1 MEEKL
6 DKLNMKMNILFKKIS
21 RIEDKLNEIGL
32 NEILIEFSNFYFE
45 KRLKNKN
52 YYKSLEKHL
61 SKYYYN
67 EDKSE
72 DSEIFSNNSNKSKK
86 KKLKKKKTDPEDS
99 DNSISKKKS
108 KKISVH
114 SEESNS
120 ESEISIKK
128 SNKKKKDKKESSNDS
143 EEIKKS
149 KKTKKRRFS
158 SSSDE
163 EDRDK
168 KKKKRRFC
176 SSSDEE
182 DRDEEDK
189 DKKKKRKNIQS
200 PLILNLDSLI
210 IGKNEEYNKTL
221 KGWINSNKNI
231 NSKLLYRMSKD
242 GNNFNNFH
250 SLCDN
255 QGPTLTLLK
264 LTNQDIIG
272 LYTPLSWDKKSNR
285 KTDSQIFIFSLT
297 KKYKIQSEIYCSEI
311 QGPSSEYIK
320 FQDKGMNYI
329 TFYGNNPDIINR
341 FQLKGNYANS
351 EVEVF
356 KIIIE

>member
-6 DKLNMKMNILFKKIS
+6 DKLNKKMNILFKKIS

-72 DSEIFSNNSNKSKK
+72 DSEIFSINSNKSKNK
-86 KKLKKKKTDPEDS
+86 KMKKKKNDPEDS

-108 KKISVH
+108 KKMSVH

-120 ESEISIKK
+120 ESEKSKKKKKEISIKK

-149 KKTKKRRFS
+149 KKTKKRRF
-158 SSSDE
+158 
-163 EDRDK
+163 
-168 KKKKRRFC
+168 F

-189 DKKKKRKNIQS
+189 YKKKKKKIIQS

>member
-6 DKLNMKMNILFKKIS
+6 DKLNKKMNILFKKIS
-21 RIEDKLNEIGL
+21 RIEDKLNDIGL

-61 SKYYYN
+61 SKYYSN
-67 EDKSE
+67 DDKSE
-72 DSEIFSNNSNKSKK
+72 DSEIFSIN
-86 KKLKKKKTDPEDS
+86 
-99 DNSISKKKS
+99 
-108 KKISVH
+108 
-114 SEESNS
+114 
-120 ESEISIKK
+120 
-128 SNKKKKDKKESSNDS
+128 SNKKKKNIKTKKNKKKDSEDSDKSSHKSVDSEEEEDELDKKKKKISNKKRKKEEKESSSD
-143 EEIKKS
+143 EEEKKEP
-149 KKTKKRRFS
+149 KKKAKKETKRKFS

-163 EDRDK
+163 EDEDK
-168 KKKKRRFC
+168 KKKIK
-176 SSSDEE
+176 
-182 DRDEEDK
+182 
-189 DKKKKRKNIQS
+189 QS
-200 PLILNLDSLI
+200 PLISNLDSLI

-221 KGWINSNKNI
+221 KNWINSNKNI

-242 GNNFNNFH
+242 GSNFNNFH

-255 QGPTLTLLK
+255 QGPTISLFK

-272 LYTPLSWDKKSNR
+272 IYTPLSWDKNSNR
-285 KTDSQIFIFSLT
+285 KTDSQIFTFSLT
-297 KKYKIQSEIYCSEI
+297 KNYKIQSEIYCSDI

-320 FQDKGMNYI
+320 FEKGMQYI
-329 TFYGNNPDIINR
+329 SFYGNPDIIKR
-341 FQLKGNYANS
+341 FELNGYYTNS

>member
-6 DKLNMKMNILFKKIS
+6 DKLNKKMNILFKKIS
-21 RIEDKLNEIGL
+21 RIEDKLNDIGL

-61 SKYYYN
+61 SKYYSN
-67 EDKSE
+67 DDESE
-72 DSEIFSNNSNKSKK
+72 DSEIFSIN
-86 KKLKKKKTDPEDS
+86 
-99 DNSISKKKS
+99 
-108 KKISVH
+108 
-114 SEESNS
+114 
-120 ESEISIKK
+120 
-128 SNKKKKDKKESSNDS
+128 SNKKKKNIKTKKKKKKDSEDSDKSSRKSVDSEEEEDEPGKKKKEISDKKGKKKKKESSSD
-143 EEIKKS
+143 EDEDEDEDEDKKKKS
-149 KKTKKRRFS
+149 KIKGKKEKRKFS

-163 EDRDK
+163 EDEDK
-168 KKKKRRFC
+168 KKKIK
-176 SSSDEE
+176 
-182 DRDEEDK
+182 
-189 DKKKKRKNIQS
+189 QS
-200 PLILNLDSLI
+200 PLISNLDSLI

-221 KGWINSNKNI
+221 KNWINSNKNI

-242 GNNFNNFH
+242 GSNFNNFH

-255 QGPTLTLLK
+255 QGPTISLFK

-272 LYTPLSWDKKSNR
+272 IYTPLSWDKNSNR

-297 KKYKIQSEIYCSEI
+297 KNYKIQSEIYCSDI

-320 FQDKGMNYI
+320 FEKGMQYI
-329 TFYGNNPDIINR
+329 SFYGNPDIIKR
-341 FQLKGNYANS
+341 FNLKGTYTNS

>member
-61 SKYYYN
+61 SKYYSN
-67 EDKSE
+67 DDKSD
-72 DSEIFSNNSNKSKK
+72 DSEIFSINSNKSKK
-86 KKLKKKKTDPEDS
+86 KKMKKNKDDSEDS
-99 DNSISKKKS
+99 DNSFSQKK
-108 KKISVH
+108 SVH

-120 ESEISIKK
+120 ESEKLKK
-128 SNKKKKDKKESSNDS
+128 KKNEISNKKTKACKKKKKEEEESSNDS

-149 KKTKKRRFS
+149 KKYKRKRRKSS

-163 EDRDK
+163 EDEDK
-168 KKKKRRFC
+168 KKFK
-176 SSSDEE
+176 
-182 DRDEEDK
+182 
-189 DKKKKRKNIQS
+189 QS

-221 KGWINSNKNI
+221 KDWINSSKNI

-242 GNNFNNFH
+242 GNNFNTFH

>member
-6 DKLNMKMNILFKKIS
+6 DKLNKKMNILFKKIS
-21 RIEDKLNEIGL
+21 RIEDKLNDIGL

-61 SKYYYN
+61 SKYYSN
-67 EDKSE
+67 DDKSE
-72 DSEIFSNNSNKSKK
+72 DSDIFSIN
-86 KKLKKKKTDPEDS
+86 
-99 DNSISKKKS
+99 
-108 KKISVH
+108 
-114 SEESNS
+114 
-120 ESEISIKK
+120 
-128 SNKKKKDKKESSNDS
+128 SNKKKKNIKTKKNKKKDSEDSDKSSHKSVDSEEEEDEESDKKGKKISKKKGKKEEKESSSD
-143 EEIKKS
+143 EEEKKKP
-149 KKTKKRRFS
+149 KKKPKKETKRKFS

-163 EDRDK
+163 EDEDK
-168 KKKKRRFC
+168 KKKIK
-176 SSSDEE
+176 
-182 DRDEEDK
+182 
-189 DKKKKRKNIQS
+189 QS
-200 PLILNLDSLI
+200 PLISNLDSLI

-221 KGWINSNKNI
+221 KNWINSNKNI

-242 GNNFNNFH
+242 GSNFNNFH

-255 QGPTLTLLK
+255 QGPTISLFK

-272 LYTPLSWDKKSNR
+272 IYTPLSWDKNSNR

-297 KKYKIQSEIYCSEI
+297 KNYKIQSEIYCSDI

-320 FQDKGMNYI
+320 FEKGMQYI
-329 TFYGNNPDIINR
+329 SFYGNPDIIKR
-341 FQLKGNYANS
+341 FNLKGTYTNS